1 MEELLGKKAASKLTS
16 LKSVIADYSTYA
28 VEQQEADQDHVEEL
42 RDAAYQAVKWS
53 YLGSG
58 NPANKKKPMRGEL
71 VERYGAFSI
80 DLGLNNEMDTDLNM
94 SEAGKIRRK
103 ALY

>member
-1 MEELLGKKAASKLTS
+1 M
-16 LKSVIADYSTYA
+16 
-28 VEQQEADQDHVEEL
+28 
-42 RDAAYQAVKWS
+42 RNAAYQAVKWS

-58 NPANKKKPMRGEL
+58 NPANFRKPMRGEL

-80 DLGLNNEMDTDLNM
+80 DLGLNNEFDTDLNM

-103 ALY
+103 ALYQADDAKKAFENFSNKLRGGAEGPKEANLTLKLDILK

>member
-1 MEELLGKKAASKLTS
+1 MQEE
-16 LKSVIADYSTYA
+16 D
-28 VEQQEADQDHVEEL
+28 QEHVEEL
-42 RDAAYQAVKWS
+42 KNAAYQAVKWS

-58 NPANKKKPMRGEL
+58 NPANKKKPMRHEL

-80 DLGLNNEMDTDLNM
+80 DLGLNNEFDTDLNM

-103 ALY
+103 ALYQADDAKKAFENFSKNMRGESGGPKQ